1 MTEVGVDVADVDDDA
16 VDDERRLEPLPC
28 ERAGLGVPARTL
40 IGVARMPHQDRRA
53 VEVEDDVGDRACTV
67 VEALDLA
74 EAEDFGDPLGR
85 AARVFV
91 REHRD
96 HALLHLMPSGLLI
109 N

>member
-1 MTEVGVDVADVDDDA
+1 EREMRVVMCCFFFSSRRRHTRLQGDWSSDVCSSD
-16 VDDERRLEPLPC
+16 L
-28 ERAGLGVPARTL
+28 
-40 IGVARMPHQDRRA
+40 QDRRA

-96 HALLHLMPSGLLI
+96 RSEERRVGKECRSRWWP
-109 N
+109 